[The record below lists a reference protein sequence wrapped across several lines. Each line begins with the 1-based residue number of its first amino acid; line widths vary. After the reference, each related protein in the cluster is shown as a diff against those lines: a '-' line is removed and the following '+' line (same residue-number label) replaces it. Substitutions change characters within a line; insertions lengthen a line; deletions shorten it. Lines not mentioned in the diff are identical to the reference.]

1 MKHTCFGGNVII
13 KIDTGDITS
22 AGGIVIG
29 TAESREAAAREEAI
43 IESVGEDAFDDLIK
57 DKPKIG
63 DKVVISKYSG
73 KTLGKYPDGF
83 ERRVIADTGI
93 LARIDEV

>member
-1 MKHTCFGGNVII
+1 MKHSCFGGNVII
-13 KIDTGDITS
+13 RIDTGDVVS
-22 AGGIVIG
+22 EGGIVIG
-29 TAESREAAAREEAI
+29 TSDSREAAAREEAF
-43 IESVGEDAFDDLIK
+43 IESCGEDAFDDLVK

-63 DKVVISKYSG
+63 DKVIIAKYSG